1 MKKRLISRNRNY
13 RFLWLGQTGSVL
25 GDWFNQVAL
34 AQTVLFLSDSA
45 LSVGILLMCRALP
58 SALLGVF
65 TGPVIDHFSK
75 KKIMILTDLAR
86 GLIVSS
92 FMFAFLFKQV
102 WILYAGSFLIG
113 CLSAFFNP
121 SRQAAI
127 PSVVARKDLAEANS
141 FSSATDSMIGI
152 LGAVLGRIVSTA
164 FNPLICFVI
173 NAISY
178 FWSAF
183 CIFQMK
189 WSESVSPSHSDSYI
203 ESLKKGFHEA
213 SRNQVARAIILIGIS
228 WGFAGG
234 GYYILIPLLGNN
246 VYQMQG
252 LGIGILYA
260 VDGLGVLTGA
270 YLVKKFVN
278 HQYRRGIV
286 WYGASYLF
294 QAVFFAF
301 LHIPIRCSRESS
313 CFT

>member
-58 SALLGVF
+58 SALL
-65 TGPVIDHFSK
+65 
-75 KKIMILTDLAR
+75 
-86 GLIVSS
+86 
-92 FMFAFLFKQV
+92 FKQV

-152 LGAVLGRIVSTA
+152 LGAALGGIVSTT
-164 FNPLICFVI
+164 FNPLVCFVI

-189 WSESVSPSHSDSYI
+189 WSESVSPSHSDSYFK
-203 ESLKKGFHEA
+203 SLKKGGHEA

-286 WYGASYLF
+286 
-294 QAVFFAF
+294 
-301 LHIPIRCSRESS
+301 
-313 CFT
+313 

>member
-1 MKKRLISRNRNY
+1 MFPRKNHDS
-13 RFLWLGQTGSVL
+13 LGFGAWPDSI
-25 GDWFNQVAL
+25 
-34 AQTVLFLSDSA
+34 LFY
-45 LSVGILLMCRALP
+45 V
-58 SALLGVF
+58 
-65 TGPVIDHFSK
+65 
-75 KKIMILTDLAR
+75 
-86 GLIVSS
+86 
-92 FMFAFLFKQV
+92 
-102 WILYAGSFLIG
+102 
-113 CLSAFFNP
+113 CLSFQASLDLVCRFFFDRMPECFFNP

-152 LGAVLGRIVSTA
+152 LGAVLGGIVSTA
-164 FNPLICFVI
+164 FNPLVCFVI

-189 WSESVSPSHSDSYI
+189 WSESVSPSHSDSYFK
-203 ESLKKGFHEA
+203 SLKKGVHEA

-278 HQYRRGIV
+278 HQYRRGLCGTGLRI
-286 WYGASYLF
+286 SSKPFFSLF
-294 QAVFFAF
+294 CTYQYAAHGNLHALLDAAVFRHHHPA
-301 LHIPIRCSRESS
+301 
-313 CFT
+313 